1 MTPALVASLLV
12 VYFGALLTIAW
23 FTSRNADSETFFTA
37 KKSSP
42 WYLVAFSMIGTT
54 ISGVTFIS
62 VPGGVGS
69 GQFGYFQVIL
79 GNLIGYVVVAGVL
92 LPLYYRLNLIS
103 IYTYLEKRFGFW
115 SYKTG
120 SFFFLLSRTL
130 GAAVRLYLAVEVLN
144 LFLFQQ
150 LHIPFPVVV
159 LITLG
164 LIWIYTFKGGV
175 KTIIWTDSLQTL
187 FLIGALV
194 MSLVFISQEL
204 GISGLGNMISTVAES
219 KYSRIFFF
227 EDLNSKNYFWK
238 KFLAG
243 IFLVIAM
250 VGLDQDLMQK
260 NLTCKNIGEAQKNMF
275 SFVGVFLVVNL
286 LFLAL
291 GALLYLYAENR
302 HIPLPS
308 RSDYLY
314 PTLAFNYFGVAAGI
328 FFLLGITASSY
339 ASSDSA
345 LAALTTAFCIDFL
358 NFDKKDEATRQRQ
371 KFWTHLGFSGLLF
384 VIILLFNALN
394 NKSAVDA
401 IFKIAGYTYGPLLG
415 MFAFGMFTKRQ
426 VTDRLVPMVCVV
438 SPLLCWLLDANSES
452 WFNGYKFD
460 FELLLVNALLTCT
473 GLLLV
478 SQKNKSQVSLQG

>member
-1 MTPALVASLLV
+1 LSSQLVITLLILYFGTLLV
-12 VYFGALLTIAW
+12 IAY

-42 WYLVAFSMIGTT
+42 WYLVAFGMIGTT

-62 VPGGVGS
+62 VPGGVGA
-69 GQFGYFQVIL
+69 GQFAYFQVIL
-79 GNLIGYVVVAGVL
+79 GNLIGYVVVTLVL
-92 LPLYYRLNLIS
+92 LPLYYKLNLIS

-120 SFFFLLSRTL
+120 SFFFLLSRTI
-130 GAAVRLYLAVEVLN
+130 GAAVRLFLAVLVLQ
-144 LFLFQQ
+144 LFLFKEFNV
-150 LHIPFPVVV
+150 PFPVVV

-164 LIWIYTFKGGV
+164 LIWVYTFRGGV

-187 FLIGALV
+187 FLIAALI
-194 MSLVFISQEL
+194 MSLIFMAQKLTIDNPSDLISA
-204 GISGLGNMISTVAES
+204 VAES
-219 KYSRIFFF
+219 KYSKIFFF
-227 EDLNSKNYFWK
+227 EDINSKNYFWK
-238 KFLAG
+238 KFLSG

-275 SFVGVFLVVNL
+275 SFVGVFLLVNV
-286 LFLAL
+286 LFLSL
-291 GALLYLYAENR
+291 GALLYLYTDSQN
-302 HIPLPS
+302 IPIPE

-314 PTLAFNYFGVAAGI
+314 PTLAFRYFGVAAGV

-358 NFDKKDEATRQRQ
+358 EFEKKDEATRQRL
-371 KFWTHLGFSGLLF
+371 KFWVHLGFSVLLF
-384 VIILLFNALN
+384 IIILIFNALN

-415 MFAFGMFTKRQ
+415 MFSFGMLSKRG
-426 VTDRLVPMVCVV
+426 VKDKFVPFVCII
-438 SPLLCWLLDANSES
+438 SPLVCWLLDTHSVE

-460 FELLLVNALLTCT
+460 FELLLVNGLLTFV
-473 GLLLV
+473 GMLAI
-478 SQKNKSQVSLQG
+478 SKK